1 MKLLHGTTDCIHI
14 DALSLIAASSCLNLG
29 KELSSS
35 MFMGSI
41 SITCVHLYKK
51 LSSARVLIDSQL

>member
-29 KELSSS
+29 MELSSS
-35 MFMGSI
+35 MFMVQLVLPVSI
-41 SITCVHLYKK
+41 YI
-51 LSSARVLIDSQL
+51 